1 MPADSVELRLIMMKH
16 MEMTMKLGEQIGE
29 LQGKIDML
37 TEQMGEMLS
46 GEVSEY
52 TLNGDDTSS
61 EEEKQQGETDVPMD

>member
-46 GEVSEY
+46 DEVSEY

-61 EEEKQQGETDVPMD
+61 EEEEQGEPDVPMD